1 MQGVVGTELSSALI
15 NCAVT
20 PCPQALT
27 AAHKYCLCL
36 KDCRE
41 GPVIEN
47 PDIFIDVNI
56 SPYHSLERA
65 SVGQRVG
72 AGGMTG
78 PRQKASAGRFFPTAI
93 NCSRLKLPGKIALSL
108 VEANDN
114 DKGSICSPRKSPAK
128 VIYRERLSA
137 R

>member
-1 MQGVVGTELSSALI
+1 MQGVVGTKLSCALN

-20 PCPQALT
+20 PGRQAFT
-27 AAHKYCLCL
+27 AAHKCCLCL

-47 PDIFIDVNI
+47 PGIFIDVNV
-56 SPYHSLERA
+56 SPYHPLERA

-72 AGGMTG
+72 AGEMTG
-78 PRQKASAGRFFPTAI
+78 PGQKARAGRFFPTAI
-93 NCSRLKLPGKIALSL
+93 NCSRLKLPGKSALSP

-114 DKGSICSPRKSPAK
+114 DKG
-128 VIYRERLSA
+128 
-137 R
+137 